1 MAAATTVR
9 DPPALQ
15 VTACRGTDAELG
27 HGFSE
32 TKQGLRYAVGAPARR
47 EVPGRLR
54 RLSHEG
60 RVERAAPGE
69 RHATGQGTRGTQA
82 V

>member
-1 MAAATTVR
+1 MAAARTVGYLPTVR
-9 DPPALQ
+9 
-15 VTACRGTDAELG
+15 VTARQGTDAELG